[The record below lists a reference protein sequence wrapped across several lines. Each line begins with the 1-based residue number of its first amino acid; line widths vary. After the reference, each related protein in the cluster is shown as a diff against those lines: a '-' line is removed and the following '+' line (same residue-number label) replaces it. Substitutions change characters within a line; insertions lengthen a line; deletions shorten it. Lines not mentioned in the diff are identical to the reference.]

1 MNHKNIKDIS
11 LIEVEYFVGD
21 RIFERGENYFTQG
34 RVGNLYLSPKGVIAQ
49 VRGTKEYITF
59 IGVDE
64 KGSLYSRCSC
74 PYGIACKHA
83 VATYFELFS
92 RLKNKKIVE
101 EVSADHKL
109 LLRLERLYDSE
120 NFYNDWN
127 SEIFE
132 ENISMTKKDVQSK
145 INTFL
150 LDKEK
155 LELIDLLGDL
165 ADKYPSVR
173 EDIMEQVNL
182 SSGDFKSLTKEIKA
196 EIRAEFEEPSWYDH
210 WKGYGNLADFSRV
223 QSKINLLLD
232 NKQYD
237 SLIEVL
243 WVFIDEADEYIEQ
256 SNDEGDAQGQ
266 IQECVSIASEALEYA
281 SMDNSEKLM
290 MAINAV
296 IDDGFGTFDDL
307 YRYIKK
313 EHDVATWTAVAD
325 ELKERLDKFSTDDD
339 FITRYKREKISK
351 YVLMAYEKYKTKDE
365 ILDFCKEEAVKGG
378 RWLRYINKLKDYK
391 MYEKAEDEAKSALV
405 ALKGSDERRQYSDIK
420 EAIAQLALKRGDKS
434 VLLRLKQEK
443 FLDSPGL
450 STYKDLLKIS
460 KQMKILEE
468 MKNWSI
474 NYLRTGKAKKKGAM
488 KAAFEKKSSGWRR
501 SFPDF
506 ESLIDIAKFED
517 RIEDIY
523 LLYKE
528 MKKGSPNNFM
538 YQGNKMAEYLADDY
552 PEASIELWKKS
563 IEEIISRRVAKK
575 YKDSIYYFNKIKKA
589 YKKLN
594 QQNKWKDY
602 LVEVRAEYKNLPR
615 FIKDTSKLT

>member
-1 MNHKNIKDIS
+1 MSHKSIKDIS
-11 LIEVEYFVGD
+11 LIEVEYFAGD
-21 RIFERGENYFTQG
+21 RIFERGENYFKQG
-34 RVGNLYLSPKGVIAQ
+34 RVGDLYLSPKGVIAK

-59 IGVDE
+59 IGVGE
-64 KGSLYSRCSC
+64 KGSLFSRCSC

-83 VATYFELFS
+83 VATYFEFFS
-92 RLKNKKIVE
+92 RLKNKNVVE

-109 LLRLERLYDSE
+109 LLKLERLYYNE

-145 INTFL
+145 ISTFL
-150 LDKEK
+150 FEKER
-155 LELIDLLGDL
+155 LELINLLGEF
-165 ADKYPSVR
+165 ADKYPNVR

-182 SSGDFKSLTKEIKA
+182 SSGDFKNLTKEVKA

-223 QSKINLLLD
+223 QSKMSLLLD

-237 SLIEVL
+237 SLIEIL

-256 SNDEGDAQGQ
+256 SNDEGDAQRQ
-266 IQECVSIASEALEYA
+266 IQECVSIASEALNYA
-281 SMDNSEKLM
+281 SMNNSEKLI

-307 YRYIKK
+307 YRYIEK
-313 EHDVATWTAVAD
+313 EHDVATWTVVAD
-325 ELKERLDKFSTDDD
+325 ELKERLDKFSTDND
-339 FITRYKREKISK
+339 FLTRYKREKISK

-365 ILDFCKEEAVKGG
+365 ILDFCKEEAIKGG
-378 RWLRYINKLKDYK
+378 KWLRHINKLKDFK
-391 MYEKAEDEAKSALV
+391 MYERAEDEAKYALV
-405 ALKGSDERRQYSDIK
+405 SLKKSDDRRQYSDIQ
-420 EAIAQLALKRGDKS
+420 EVIAQLALKRGDKS

-443 FLDSPGL
+443 FLDNPSL
-450 STYKDLLKIS
+450 STYQDLLKIS
-460 KQMKILEE
+460 KQMKNLEE
-468 MKNWSI
+468 MKDWAIS
-474 NYLRTGKAKKKGAM
+474 YLRTGKAKREGAL
-488 KAAFEKKSSGWRR
+488 KAPFEKESSNWRT

-517 RIEDIY
+517 RVEDIY

-528 MKKGSPNNFM
+528 MKKGGSKNFM
-538 YQGNKMAEYLADDY
+538 YQGNKIAEYLADDY
-552 PEASIELWKKS
+552 PEASIELWKRS
-563 IEEIISRRVAKK
+563 IEEVISRRVAKR
-575 YKDSIYYFNKIKKA
+575 YKDSIYYFNKVKKA

-602 LVEVRAEYKNLPR
+602 LVEIRAEYKNLPR